1 MSGVPLNF
9 VRNSV
14 GPYLFE
20 GLPEELSNL
29 VTSEVNYHALF
40 CLIYRDEHAIWLIHS
55 FDPLYQLHRA
65 AHGANFG
72 LITLCHEGNRLAV
85 LAFLYTPSN
94 LDKTGLLEGVF
105 IQILDGVLL
114 LIVED
119 EIVGDESLD
128 DRFTK
133 WLGMMIDFIL
143 SGLGVFA

>member
-1 MSGVPLNF
+1 
-9 VRNSV
+9 
-14 GPYLFE
+14 
-20 GLPEELSNL
+20 
-29 VTSEVNYHALF
+29 
-40 CLIYRDEHAIWLIHS
+40 
-55 FDPLYQLHRA
+55 
-65 AHGANFG
+65 
-72 LITLCHEGNRLAV
+72 LAV

-94 LDKTGLLEGVF
+94 LDETGLLEGVF
-105 IQILDGVLL
+105 IQTLDDVLL